1 MQNLRGAIAYF
12 LICCGLSVAVAGAQ
26 ESKSVPLN
34 SDSPSFSLST
44 GSSFSATGKS
54 NSAPLARAAPIKAIT
69 SDVREA
75 MDIIDRNHIAGVQ
88 RNSERVFAI
97 AINQMLR
104 ELDPHSA
111 YHTRS
116 EFREL
121 TNDNLGQYFGAGITV
136 ADFKRD
142 GKNGTYIISVKKGTP
157 AYIAGLRFGDKI
169 TKIDQLN
176 IQERNSDEV
185 RDRIRGPEGSSVT
198 IEIER
203 ADGTRKSISV
213 RRDRVLQLT
222 VPSSFLMK
230 EGVGYIAL
238 TEGFSYTTATEFA
251 SALGRLKRSGMQAL
265 VLDIRGNGGGLMTQA
280 INIAETFLPAGRVIV
295 SERGRTRAVD
305 REWRSRN
312 PHPET
317 MPLTVL
323 VDENTAS
330 ASEIFTAAMQD
341 NDRAVIVGARTFGKG
356 LVQDIIPL
364 SDGSGLTLTSE
375 RYYSPSGRSIQR
387 DYSDG
392 HLYDYFRHV
401 STGALIDKPSFAART
416 RNGRVVYGGDGI
428 QPDIQIAAKA
438 WTEKDSLDYEKAFF
452 FARENVP
459 TESTGIE
466 RNVERHV
473 RWFRAMALGD
483 NETAAKTMLENDPQ
497 FQAAITSVA
506 PAIQPKN
513 K

>member
-12 LICCGLSVAVAGAQ
+12 LICCGLTLTVARAQ
-26 ESKSVPLN
+26 ELKSVPLN

-54 NSAPLARAAPIKAIT
+54 NSAPVVRGATIKAVT

-75 MDIIDRNHIAGVQ
+75 MEVIDRNHVSGAG
-88 RNSERVFAI
+88 RNDERIFAT
-97 AINQMLR
+97 AINQMLKQ
-104 ELDPHSA
+104 LDPHSTYYTA
-111 YHTRS
+111 DK
-116 EFREL
+116 FREL
-121 TNDNLGQYFGAGITV
+121 TNDNLGQYFGTGITI

-142 GKNGTYIISVKKGTP
+142 GVSGTYIISVTKGTP
-157 AYIAGLRFGDKI
+157 AYSAGLRFGDQI
-169 TKIDQLN
+169 TKVERADVQK
-176 IQERNSDEV
+176 RNSDEV
-185 RDRIRGPEGSSVT
+185 RDLIRGPERSIVT
-198 IEIER
+198 IEVER
-203 ADGTRKSISV
+203 ADGTRGSFSV
-213 RRDRVLQLT
+213 GRGRVSQRT
-222 VPSSFLMK
+222 IPSSFLM
-230 EGVGYIAL
+230 ENGVGYIAL

-251 SALGRLKRSGMQAL
+251 AALGRLKQRGLQAL
-265 VLDIRGNGGGLMTQA
+265 VIDLRGNGGGLMEQA
-280 INIAETFLPAGRVIV
+280 IKIAESFLPAGRVIV
-295 SERGRTRAVD
+295 SERGRTRAED

-312 PHPET
+312 VHPET

-330 ASEIFTAAMQD
+330 ASEIFAAAMQD
-341 NDRAVIVGARTFGKG
+341 NDRAVIIGARTFGKG

-364 SDGSGLTLTSE
+364 ADGSGLTLTSE
-375 RYYSPSGRSIQR
+375 RYYAPSGRSIQR

-416 RNGRVVYGGDGI
+416 RTGRVVYGGDGI
-428 QPDIQIAAKA
+428 QPDVQIAARA

-452 FARENVP
+452 FARENFASAIP
-459 TESTGIE
+459 GIQPSIE
-466 RNVERHV
+466 RNV
-473 RWFRAMALGD
+473 RWFRATAAGD
-483 NETAAKTMLENDPQ
+483 NENAAKAMLENDPQ

-506 PAIQPKN
+506 PAIQAKN

>member
-1 MQNLRGAIAYF
+1 MQNLRAAIIYL
-12 LICCGLSVAVAGAQ
+12 LICCGSAVVVADAQ
-26 ESKSVPLN
+26 EAKSIPLN

-54 NSAPLARAAPIKAIT
+54 NSSTFARESPTKTIT

-75 MDIIDRNHIAGVQ
+75 MDIIDRNHVTGVQ
-88 RNSERVFAI
+88 TNSERIFAT

-121 TNDNLGQYFGAGITV
+121 TNDNLGQYFGTGITV
-136 ADFKRD
+136 ADFKRE
-142 GKNGTYIISVKKGTP
+142 GKNGTYIISVTKGTP
-157 AYIAGLRFGDKI
+157 AYIAGLRFGDQI
-169 TKIDQLN
+169 TKVERVN
-176 IQERNSDEV
+176 TQERNSDEV
-185 RDRIRGPEGSSVT
+185 RDLIRGPEATIVT
-198 IEIER
+198 IEVEH

-213 RRDRVLQLT
+213 RRGRVSQPT

-230 EGVGYIAL
+230 DGVGYIAL

-251 SALGRLKRSGMQAL
+251 SALGRLKRTGMQTL
-265 VLDIRGNGGGLMTQA
+265 LLDLRGNGGGLMTQA
-280 INIAETFLPAGRVIV
+280 ITIAETFLPAGRIIV
-295 SERGRTRAVD
+295 SERGRTRAED
-305 REWRSRN
+305 HEWRSKN
-312 PHPET
+312 LHPET
-317 MPLTVL
+317 TPLTVL

-364 SDGSGLTLTSE
+364 ADGSGLTLTSE
-375 RYYSPSGRSIQR
+375 RHYAPSGRSIQR

-401 STGALIDKPSFAART
+401 KTGALIDTPSFAART

-428 QPDIQIAAKA
+428 QPDIQIATRA

-452 FARENVP
+452 LARENVQTANP
-459 TESTGIE
+459 SIE
-466 RNVERHV
+466 RNIERLI
-473 RWFRAMALGD
+473 RWFRA
-483 NETAAKTMLENDPQ
+483 TAAGESENAARAILENDPQ
-497 FQAAITSVA
+497 FQAAITAVA
-506 PAIQPKN
+506 PTIQAKN